1 MFVHDHDPADFP
13 GLPLLV
19 SFPRTG
25 SHWLRVFLER
35 WFDRPLMTRSF
46 FEHASNDYLLCHTHA
61 LDDAFDRLARERPVV
76 YLHRSVIPTVFSEL
90 TYRHGE
96 AACEQPWDEVAGVAD
111 AYHEHLAKWLG
122 PDAPAADRCVVSYEQ
137 LLDEPMPA
145 LERVVALLG
154 GELDSERARPMWD
167 SCTHDLVAERTTH
180 DPRVVARDRGLQQR
194 RDLFRYRFGRRIL
207 DAFEADERLSGLV
220 DARLLA

>member
-46 FEHASNDYLLCHTHA
+46 FEHSSTDYLLFHTHA
-61 LDDAFDRLARERPVV
+61 LDGAFDALARTRPVV
-76 YLHRSVIPTVFSEL
+76 YLHRSVLATVFSEL

-96 AACEQPWDEVAGVAD
+96 RACDQAWDEVAGVAD
-111 AYHEHLAKWLG
+111 TYREHLAKWLG
-122 PDAPAADRCVVSYEQ
+122 DAAPCGSQCIVAYEE
-137 LLDEPMPA
+137 LLDDPMEA
-145 LERVVALLG
+145 LNRVVTFLG
-154 GELDSERARPMWD
+154 GAFDAARVRPVWD
-167 SCTHDLVAERTTH
+167 ACTHDLVAEKTTH
-180 DPRVVARDRGLQQR
+180 DPKVIARDRDLALHR
-194 RDLFRYRFGRRIL
+194 ELFRYRFGTRIL
-207 DAFEADERLSGLV
+207 NAFRADGRLEGVL
-220 DARLLA
+220 DPRLLA

>member
-46 FEHASNDYLLCHTHA
+46 FEHASSDYLLSHTHA
-61 LDDAFDRLARERPVV
+61 LDDAFDAVARERPVV
-76 YLHRSVIPTVFSEL
+76 YLHRSVLPTVFSEL

-96 AACEQPWDEVAGVAD
+96 AGCDQAWAEVAGVAD
-111 AYHEHLAKWLG
+111 AYREHLAKWLG
-122 PDAPAADRCVVSYEQ
+122 ADAPAADRCVVAYEQ

-145 LERVVALLG
+145 LDRVVRFLG
-154 GELDSERARPMWD
+154 GSLDESGAEQMWA

-180 DPRVVARDRGLQQR
+180 DPRVVARDRDLQQR
-194 RDLFRYRFGRRIL
+194 RDVFRYRFGRRIL
-207 DAFEADERLSGLV
+207 ERFETDRRLNGVL
-220 DARLLA
+220 DPRLIA